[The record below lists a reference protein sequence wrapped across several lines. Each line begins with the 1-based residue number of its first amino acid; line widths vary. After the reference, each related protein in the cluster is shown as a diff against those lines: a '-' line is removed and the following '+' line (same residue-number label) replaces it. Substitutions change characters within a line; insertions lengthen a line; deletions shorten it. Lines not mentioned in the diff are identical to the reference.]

1 MPTLTRPASALPP
14 HQLSSGLHF
23 ALENVAQ
30 SLAVQLTEAI
40 AARTRQANSSAIGQ
54 VVSDV
59 LPGFLEREF
68 TQGLLKN
75 QGAARK
81 RRAVLMHVLTA
92 ADVQAVM
99 GDPAAA
105 PDETP
110 ISAGTMDEDEPL
122 TSETAAKLLHV
133 SRTHV
138 NALLDAGMLG
148 EVSRTAGGH
157 RRVSKAAVLA
167 YKAASK
173 ARQAEGLDSMAR
185 ASQRLGLYEGELAGV
200 PRRAKR

>member
-1 MPTLTRPASALPP
+1 MPTLPRPASTPVP
-14 HQLSSGLHF
+14 RHLSSGLHF

-30 SLAVQLTEAI
+30 SLAAQLTKAI
-40 AARTRQANSSAIGQ
+40 AAHTQQANSSAIGQ

-59 LPGFLEREF
+59 LPGFLEKEF
-68 TQGLLKN
+68 TQVLLKN

-81 RRAVLMHVLTA
+81 RRAMLMHVLTA

-99 GDPAAA
+99 EDPAGAPVDARAA
-105 PDETP
+105 D
-110 ISAGTMDEDEPL
+110 GDEPL
-122 TSETAAKLLHV
+122 TSEAAAKLLHV

-138 NALLDAGMLG
+138 NSLLDAGMLG

-173 ARQAEGLDSMAR
+173 ARQAEGLDSLAR
-185 ASQRLGLYEGELAGV
+185 ASQRLGLYEDELAGV